1 MRHNDV
7 ETNGLW
13 RFSPKTI
20 ILTSAGPPNDN
31 FHLLREITLPETGQ
45 TEPAASQSGEL

>member
-20 ILTSAGPPNDN
+20 ILTSAGPRDDN
-31 FHLLREITLPETGQ
+31 FHLLREIISTDWTAQP
-45 TEPAASQSGEL
+45 GEL